1 MAVHEAMAGLPTT
14 YMDQKENDDHAS
26 TDVYDPEWI
35 VGLLDTMAEGD
46 LNATADTLEQL
57 ARRLRKAAQAKNAL
71 IRVPAAPLRAAIAL
85 RSSSQPEGVESCR

>member
-1 MAVHEAMAGLPTT
+1 MAVHEVVAGLPTG
-14 YMDQKENDDHAS
+14 YMDLQENEGHGS

-35 VGLLDTMAEGD
+35 ASLLDTMAEGD

-57 ARRLRKAAQAKNAL
+57 ARRLRKAAQARNAL

-85 RSSSQPEGVESCR
+85 RSSQPEGVESCR